1 MFEINDKDEMKT
13 DSCVSTLSAV
23 QHLEERLTLTIEM
36 NENAQDFYLSKANAR
51 LLRAELDGFLGEE
64 EKGTNT
70 EKQFVISYLTPI
82 RGVTKDRAIA
92 YAKRTGPERWNR
104 LDGCRGCCKSRSE
117 EHDRSCRGLAGGSC

>member
-92 YAKRTGPERWNR
+92 YAKEQAQK
-104 LDGCRGCCKSRSE
+104 DGI
-117 EHDRSCRGLAGGSC
+117 GSMVAEVVARVEVKNTIEVVEV